1 MILATARPFRQQLM
15 PSGACQQASDRLNLY
30 NPRRRFAP
38 SKSGWAAGDSLNDMY
53 NLLRSAPDGGV
64 LAGYGHP
71 GETEAGDGD
80 AATEGMPGDG
90 EAADSPAA
98 DSEDPQDSVLDG
110 AGSGQRRRQ
119 TPRRKSAGRGAH
131 AQARMDC
138 GQAWVMHGGLCTGG
152 GDACWP
158 VRWKASWR
166 LPLGYA

>member
-1 MILATARPFRQQLM
+1 MMLATARPFRQQLT

-64 LAGYGHP
+64 LAGFGHP
-71 GETEAGDGD
+71 GEAEAGDGD

-119 TPRRKSAGRGAH
+119 TPRRKRRAAHGARRRPRGT
-131 AQARMDC
+131 RPGSD
-138 GQAWVMHGGLCTGG
+138 GLCTGA
-152 GDACWP
+152 GDAWWP
-158 VRWKASWR
+158 VRRWKASWR